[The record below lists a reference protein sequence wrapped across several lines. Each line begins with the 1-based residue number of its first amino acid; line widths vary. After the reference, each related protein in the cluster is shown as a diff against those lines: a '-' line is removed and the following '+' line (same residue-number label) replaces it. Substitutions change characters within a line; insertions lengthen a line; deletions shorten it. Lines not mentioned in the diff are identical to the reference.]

1 MNKNTSHINIGATQ
15 ISLINIENHENG
27 HFNDPDLK
35 YFQGGINFV
44 ESIKRNALDSE
55 RPFNVQQGSIAC
67 FGLIITHLGEH
78 PSPFW
83 FDKYRRLSISSF
95 KITEGPNSVSH
106 GFNRTDKF
114 DSTVFP
120 EDKCLTNEGDNPF
133 ILQLRFIGIHVKCFS
148 LGKPINFELQVSH
161 EASHELSTTDY
172 ELSEPFQKFK
182 LTGQMVVNQPLK
194 VDGFI
199 KNNMVF
205 IKLLNEQSNM
215 DVEIEELGVN
225 NIKTMG
231 TMVQLPFVLN
241 PGNQMNIS
249 IPLNDEFDENWKE
262 RTENIAKIFFKWNLC
277 QNLNEKYTLTS
288 ILDMKMEP
296 KPLKEAPISIKC
308 KKFNIRK
315 IYIGSIKEIRDSKVI
330 LEIKVRVKRRMELCL
345 RILEEMEYTH
355 HYKLIP
361 LHDFATIG
369 IVDVGEVKSHML
381 YFYYATEGLHQSP
394 KIEVKDKLSGKAY
407 KIGNKI
413 FSVDPKDLMCI
424 PSGPAT
430 SHIIPTFFTKL
441 HNSTTHLDNSYD
453 FKEKTPLQPEGHYN
467 QPGSDFYYGSDPT
480 TADPS
485 HLTQTGDQRKNTNP
499 ENLNNDNLVQN
510 QQQLAAQDVTKE
522 ELSNEAVML
531 DNEVKSMKES
541 KDEMDEIEKKE
552 KELSEQ
558 LVDTNYQKLTE
569 LVKKRNSLVNK
580 ISSVAKTL
588 RMEHDAIYP
597 ELKGQPIFIVA
608 KNKDDEKRKANQL
621 AHLEGFEDF
630 MHHITSPCNMM
641 EELRQ
646 KSDESKKSNFRDKFE
661 TEQKILD
668 SMSSMERL
676 NYDKN
681 MIEHYESIMQE
692 IEKGIQKAEE
702 EIDKSWNHV
711 VE

>member
-15 ISLINIENHENG
+15 ISLINIETYENG
-27 HFNDPDLK
+27 RFHDPDLK
-35 YFQGGINFV
+35 YFQGGINCV
-44 ESIKRNALDSE
+44 ESIKRNTLDSE
-55 RPFNVQQGSIAC
+55 RPFNVQQGSVAC

-95 KITEGPNSVSH
+95 KLTEGINPVSDD
-106 GFNRTDKF
+106 FKRTDTF
-114 DSTVFP
+114 DSTFFP
-120 EDKCLTNEGDNPF
+120 EDKCLTNEGDNAF
-133 ILQLRFIGIHVKCFS
+133 ILHLRFIGIQVKSSS
-148 LGKPINFELQVSH
+148 LGKPVNFELQVSH
-161 EASHELSTTDY
+161 EASHELSPTDH

-199 KNNMVF
+199 QNNMVF
-205 IKLLNEQSNM
+205 IKLLNEQINM
-215 DVEIEELGVN
+215 DIEIEDLGVK

-231 TMVQLPFVLN
+231 KMVELPFVLN
-241 PGNQMNIS
+241 PGNQMNVA
-249 IPLNDEFDENWKE
+249 IPMDDEFDEKWEE
-262 RTENIAKIFFKWNLC
+262 RIETFAKIFIKWNLC
-277 QNLNEKYTLTS
+277 QNLKEKYTLTS
-288 ILDMKMEP
+288 LRDK
-296 KPLKEAPISIKC
+296 
-308 KKFNIRK
+308 R
-315 IYIGSIKEIRDSKVI
+315 IYLGSIKEIMDSKVI
-330 LEIKVRVKRRMELCL
+330 LELKIRVKRRMELCL
-345 RILEEMEYTH
+345 RVLEEKESTH

-361 LHDFATIG
+361 LHDFVTIG
-369 IVDVGEVKSHML
+369 IVDVDEVKSHLL

-394 KIEVKDKLSGKAY
+394 KIEVKDRLSDKVY

-424 PSGPAT
+424 LSDPAT
-430 SHIIPTFFTKL
+430 SHKIPTFFRKL
-441 HNSTTHLDNSYD
+441 YNSTTHLDNSYN
-453 FKEKTPLQPEGHYN
+453 FKENTPLEPEGHYN
-467 QPGSDFYYGSDPT
+467 QPGSDFYYGSAPT
-480 TADPS
+480 TTDPS
-485 HLTQTGDQRKNTNP
+485 HVSQTRYESENTSP
-499 ENLNNDNLVQN
+499 SNLNNDTPVQT
-510 QQQLAAQDVTKE
+510 QQQLSTQEVTKQD
-522 ELSNEAVML
+522 LSNEAVKL
-531 DNEVKSMKES
+531 EDEAKSMKES
-541 KDEMDEIEKKE
+541 EGQMDELEKKE
-552 KELSEQ
+552 KEVSEQ
-558 LVDTNYQKLTE
+558 LVDTNYEKLTE
-569 LVKKRNSLVNK
+569 LVKKRNAVVNK

-588 RMEHDAIYP
+588 RMEHDALYP

-646 KSDESKKSNFRDKFE
+646 KSDESKKSNFKDKFE

-668 SMSSMERL
+668 SMSSRERL

-702 EIDKSWNHV
+702 EIDESWNHL